1 MLSMITDD
9 RPSIPKQWNRRR
21 ASLGI
26 CDRRPFSLGRNC
38 YKTVAPASIALRGFN
53 ERRRKRVAA
62 SAAPCRPSSEGQ
74 HQETFHERLS
84 RSVLSPGAMLMA
96 RSTRTDSSCRTSCNR
111 DRRSCTRSH
120 SHRSPARNAGLT
132 TARRDFR
139 ANSSC
144 GSRPYGA
151 KARRVSE
158 DSQVK
163 IRRMSPPRIAEI
175 CPDRQSEK
183 FHSPESA
190 QHPAFYRY
198 RESYP
203 RRNGSPR
210 NCCSRAGDERN
221 AVPVSV

>member
-1 MLSMITDD
+1 MIRDD

-111 DRRSCTRSH
+111 DSRSCTRSH
-120 SHRSPARNAGLT
+120 SYRSPARNAGRGN
-132 TARRDFR
+132 AVRGRSGREPRRSAD
-139 ANSSC
+139 
-144 GSRPYGA
+144 PH
-151 KARRVSE
+151 RRERKQRV
-158 DSQVK
+158 
-163 IRRMSPPRIAEI
+163 PPRWLA
-175 CPDRQSEK
+175 PR
-183 FHSPESA
+183 PPMRA
-190 QHPAFYRY
+190 PPRPAM
-198 RESYP
+198 
-203 RRNGSPR
+203 
-210 NCCSRAGDERN
+210 
-221 AVPVSV
+221 